1 MKELKQE
8 TPSPILY
15 YKQQGVDNPN
25 PPVLATD
32 TFLLV
37 IMTSF
42 QKSLFEAFSSQIVCH
57 DSTHKTNQY
66 LFKLLTLLVPEE
78 YRNGK
83 TVLTLL
89 KAIYNIH

>member
-15 YKQQGVDNPN
+15 YKQQGTDDPN
-25 PPVLATD
+25 LPVLATD

-42 QKSLFEAFSSQIVCH
+42 QKSLFEAFSSRIVCL

-66 LFKLLTLLVPEE
+66 RFKLLTVLVPDE

>member
-15 YKQQGVDNPN
+15 YKQQGVDDPN
-25 PPVLATD
+25 LPVPATD

-42 QKSLFEAFSSQIVCH
+42 QKSLFEAFSSRRVCL

-66 LFKLLTLLVPEE
+66 QFKLLTVLVPDE